1 MVQGFA
7 LFLKNGKLMVQ
18 DFALLLESF
27 GPNLWV
33 ADLQNILPHW
43 EPKLSLHQTGFC
55 PLYFQKDKKV
65 GHLAVTEIRKSG
77 INQLG
82 WTKTKKVLGK
92 H

>member
-27 GPNLWV
+27 GPNLWL

-43 EPKLSLHQTGFC
+43 EPQQSLHQTGLC

-65 GHLAVTEIRKSG
+65 GHLAVTEIRQGG
-77 INQLG
+77 INQLD
-82 WTKTKKVLGK
+82 WMKAKKVLRK